1 MPDLPPAP
9 VARRKP
15 HSFTR
20 HGVTVEDPWAW
31 LKDPGY
37 PEVKDPEIL
46 GYLDAENA
54 YFEAAMSPRAA
65 LVETL
70 FEELKGR
77 VKQDD
82 ASVPAKDGEW
92 LYWWAFRPGEQYRRW
107 YRKPVKGGADE
118 LLLDEPAL
126 AEGKDYFRLGAMEVS
141 PDGRMLK

>member
-46 GYLDAENA
+46 GYLEAENA
-54 YFEAAMSPRAA
+54 
-65 LVETL
+65 
-70 FEELKGR
+70 
-77 VKQDD
+77 
-82 ASVPAKDGEW
+82 
-92 LYWWAFRPGEQYRRW
+92 
-107 YRKPVKGGADE
+107 
-118 LLLDEPAL
+118 
-126 AEGKDYFRLGAMEVS
+126 
-141 PDGRMLK
+141 